1 MLKGLDPLLSPDLL
15 RVLRAMGHG
24 DEIAIVDGNYPAE
37 EHAKRLVRLDGH
49 GSPRILDAILSVMPV
64 DDMVA
69 EAIWRPAAYG
79 DPKRMEPVFEDFTA
93 IVLKYEPKQRIVPLV
108 GEAFYSRVKNAFTI
122 VASSEARL
130 YGNIVVKKG
139 VIYPA

>member
-1 MLKGLDPLLSPDLL
+1 MLKGIDPLLSPDLL

-49 GSPRILDAILSVMPV
+49 GAPRILDAILSVIPV
-64 DDMVA
+64 DDMVP
-69 EAIWRPAAYG
+69 EAVWRPAAYL
-79 DPKRMEPVFEDFTA
+79 DPDRMEPVFEDFA
-93 IVLKYEPKQRIVPLV
+93 AVLKKYEPAQKIVALK
-108 GEAFYSRVKNAFTI
+108 GDTFYDKVKSCFAI

-130 YGNIVVKKG
+130 YGNIIVKKG
-139 VIYPA
+139 VIYPS